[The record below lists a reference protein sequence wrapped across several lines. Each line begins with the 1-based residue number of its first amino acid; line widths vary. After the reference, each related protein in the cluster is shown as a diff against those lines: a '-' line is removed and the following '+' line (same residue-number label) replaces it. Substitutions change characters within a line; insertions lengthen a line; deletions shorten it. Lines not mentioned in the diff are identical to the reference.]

1 MDRRIIAV
9 MFKAE
14 FFIFCRGVSQDAQ
27 GESLLETFDTI
38 YFTQLPARQ
47 YPFQGIAR
55 LRASEPVINRTLVAR
70 IAVKLGPKTVAEQTL
85 NLEHVMVEK
94 DAAISIRFDFREL
107 AFTETGKYVF
117 NLSLD
122 NKLMIA
128 SPLLVKSAEDLV
140 EK

>member
-1 MDRRIIAV
+1 

-38 YFTQLPARQ
+38 YFSQFPARQ
-47 YPFQGIAR
+47 YPFQGVAR
-55 LRASEPVINRTLVAR
+55 LRAVEPVINRTLLAR
-70 IAVKLGPKTVAEQTL
+70 ITIKLGQKTAAEQTL

-94 DAAISIRFDFREL
+94 DSAISIRFDFREWT
-107 AFTETGKYVF
+107 FSETGKYVF

-122 NKLMIA
+122 TKLMIA
-128 SPLLVKSAEDLV
+128 SPLIIKSSGDLV
-140 EK
+140 ET

>member
-1 MDRRIIAV
+1 

-47 YPFQGIAR
+47 YPFQGVAR
-55 LRASEPVINRTLVAR
+55 LRATSPVINRTLQAQ
-70 IAVKLGPKTVAEQTL
+70 ITIKLGQKTVGKQTL

-94 DAAISIRFDFREL
+94 DSAISLRFDFREL
-107 AFTETGKYVF
+107 TFSETGKF
-117 NLSLD
+117 IFDLSLD
-122 NKLMIA
+122 DSPMIA
-128 SPLLVKSAEDLV
+128 SPLFIKSTEDLV